1 MTSDHLSRHR
11 LRISAAC
18 GPWAL
23 VTGASEGIGR
33 ALALE
38 IAACG
43 VNVVLSA
50 RREHL
55 LSELARDIGAR
66 FGVETRVL
74 AGDLSDPAAVEP
86 LLAQTDDLDIGLLV
100 ACAGFGTSGDVI
112 DSDLAT
118 ELNMIDVNCGAT
130 FAATRH
136 FAPRLARRGRGGI
149 ILMSSLVAFQG
160 VARAANYAATKA
172 YVQVLAEGLSREL
185 AAKGVDVLA
194 AAPGPVRSGFAKRA
208 AIRLINPATPE
219 RVARE
224 ILPGLGRRTTVRPT
238 LLNRVLQ
245 FNLSIRP
252 RPVRTHIMQQVM
264 AGMTK
269 HDERVPDA

>member
-1 MTSDHLSRHR
+1 MTSEDRSRHR
-11 LRISAAC
+11 VRISAAY

-50 RREHL
+50 RREQL

-86 LLAQTDDLDIGLLV
+86 LPTQTDDLDIGLLV

-208 AIRLINPATPE
+208 AMRLINPATPE
-219 RVARE
+219 QVARE

-245 FNLSIRP
+245 FNLSILP
-252 RPVRTHIMQQVM
+252 RPVRTRIMQQVM

-269 HDERVPDA
+269 HDVRVSDA

>member
-1 MTSDHLSRHR
+1 M
-11 LRISAAC
+11 
-18 GPWAL
+18 
-23 VTGASEGIGR
+23 
-33 ALALE
+33 
-38 IAACG
+38 
-43 VNVVLSA
+43 LSA
-50 RREHL
+50 RREQL
-55 LSELARDIGAR
+55 LFELARDIGAR

-74 AGDLSDPAAVEP
+74 AGDLSDPATVGS
-86 LLAQTDDLDIGLLV
+86 LLARTDDLDIGLLV

-112 DSDLAT
+112 DSNLET

-130 FAATRH
+130 FVATRH
-136 FAPRLARRGRGGI
+136 LAPRLARRGRGGI

-194 AAPGPVRSGFAKRA
+194 AAPGPVGSGFAERA
-208 AIRLINPATPE
+208 AMRLSNPATPDQ
-219 RVARE
+219 VARE
-224 ILPGLGRRTTVRPT
+224 ILPALGRRTTVRPT

-245 FNLSIRP
+245 FNLSILP
-252 RPVRTHIMQQVM
+252 RPVRTRIMQQVM

-269 HDERVPDA
+269 HDDRVSDA